1 MKKLLG
7 IGLLLLFVGVGCCQ
21 RRRCCFKECER
32 LAAIEMDRLK
42 DERSRIVDEMIA
54 VREERDRCKKE
65 CCPDQECVL
74 QEE

>member
-7 IGLLLLFVGVGCCQ
+7 IGMLLLFAGVGCCQ
-21 RRRCCFKECER
+21 RRRDCFKECER

-65 CCPDQECVL
+65 CCPDSECVV